1 VHVDTIRHMAPAP
14 KSTAAFNQLIR
25 LLADFRDDYVL
36 DHARQFDELDAVEG
50 FGYVFHLLSE
60 GTELFLEGDPER
72 PRFSSIVTPARKFLG
87 DNPDAIYHQALI
99 RGDRSYRVTGTRDRE
114 VYISFTIHGR
124 DPAGGIN
131 GPILADLNDQ
141 QFDIDPDGRF
151 ELILSSE
158 ERPGNWVRLDPD
170 ARTVIVRSYFL
181 EEQSAQN
188 NPDIRVQLHI
198 EPLDDP
204 GPAPPLDD
212 ATLAQRIED
221 TLAFVRATSTGMR
234 VFGEPNPAPVPFVSN
249 EPNSVGT
256 PFSFRN
262 TGIAAA
268 GAVDIFYSSGT
279 FDLRPD
285 DALVMEGTMPDCVFA
300 NLVLWNPHMQMLE
313 YRSRRA
319 SLNSRQ
325 MQLGDDGAYRLVIAA
340 RDPGVANWLDTGGH
354 RRGTMFWRFLLPK
367 QDPDTPRCRVV
378 PVNEVATA

>member
-1 VHVDTIRHMAPAP
+1 MARAP
-14 KSTAAFNQLIR
+14 QSTDAFNQLIR
-25 LLADFRDDYVL
+25 LLADVRDDYVL
-36 DHARQFDELDAVEG
+36 DEQRQFDELDVVEG

-99 RGDRSYRVTGTRDRE
+99 RGDRAYRVTGKRDRE

-131 GPILADLNDQ
+131 GPILADLNDT
-141 QFDIDPDGRF
+141 QFDVDVDGNFALVLSPD
-151 ELILSSE
+151 
-158 ERPGNWVRLDPD
+158 EREGNWVKLDPD
-170 ARTVIVRSYFL
+170 ARVVIVRSYFL
-181 EEQSAQN
+181 EQHSAQTN
-188 NPDIRVQLHI
+188 ADIHVQLHI
-198 EPLDDP
+198 EPVDDP

-212 ATLAQRIED
+212 AMLAQRMLD
-221 TLAFVRATSTGMR
+221 TIAFVRATSVGMR

-262 TGIAAA
+262 SGIAAA

-279 FDLRPD
+279 FDLGPD
-285 DALVMEGTMPDCVFA
+285 DALVMEGVMPDCVFA

-325 MQLGDDGAYRLVIAA
+325 MQLGADGSYRLVIAA

-367 QDPDTPRCRVV
+367 EDPVTPQCRVV
-378 PVNEVATA
+378 AIDDVARL